1 LLWLHCRCRQQLWRH
16 INLKTPKAKLKETL
30 DKTLY
35 HCEFGISVLM
45 PAHNC
50 GHYLLPAVQSIL
62 DQLEVLLEL
71 IIIDDRT
78 TDNSLQALPNDPRL
92 RVLQSAGSGIV
103 AALNSG
109 LAQAQYPFIARMD
122 GDDIA
127 MPQRLITQLK
137 YLLDHPDID
146 ICGTQVELFK
156 DEGEI
161 SGGYAHYQN
170 WINQLHHHDDI
181 AANFFVESTIP
192 HPSAMLSKNVL
203 LELGKYQNTSWAE
216 DYDLWCRAFTQNKRF
231 GKPDIG
237 PLLQWRD
244 HSDRISRVEERYSKQ
259 QFLQCKAKYLRLYLQ
274 QKNISSCEIWGT
286 GPTGLKLHDY
296 LHAQGIQTERFVD
309 VNPKLQGRQKR
320 GKPVFVIGE
329 KLDQNQIAQ
338 ITAIIIVA
346 VSTRGAREAI
356 KNTLLDINLIEMRD
370 FILAA

>member
-1 LLWLHCRCRQQLWRH
+1 
-16 INLKTPKAKLKETL
+16 
-30 DKTLY
+30 
-35 HCEFGISVLM
+35 M
-45 PAHNC
+45 PVHNC
-50 GHYLLPAVQSIL
+50 GDYLAAAVDSIIN
-62 DQLEVLLEL
+62 QHGVRLEL
-71 IIIDDRT
+71 LIINDHSTDQAID
-78 TDNSLQALPNDPRL
+78 ALAKDPRVHIL
-92 RVLQSAGSGIV
+92 NSSGTGIV
-103 AALNSG
+103 AALNTG
-109 LAQAQYPFIARMD
+109 LAQASYPFIARMD

-127 MPQRLITQLK
+127 MSDRLSVQLK
-137 YLLDHPDID
+137 FLLDNPDID

-156 DEGEI
+156 DDEDIG
-161 SGGYAHYQN
+161 GGYAYYQQ
-170 WINQLHHHDDI
+170 WINNLNEHQEI
-181 AANFFVESTIP
+181 AANLFVESPIP
-192 HPSAMLSKNVL
+192 HPTVMLRKNLL
-203 LELGKYQNTSWAE
+203 LELGAYQDTSWAE

-231 GKPDIG
+231 GKPDVG

-244 HSDRISRVEERYSKQ
+244 HSDRVSRVEERYSKQ
-259 QFLQCKAKYLRLYLQ
+259 QFLQCKAKYLQLYLQ
-274 QKNISSCEIWGT
+274 QQKISSCEIWGT